1 MVIVGYVDICGWFL
15 DRADPSFR
23 ELTELATR
31 RPFFVGIWRRH
42 QISPNDG
49 LSKLTAGIL
58 GTTHLTVHHHGQSM
72 ITKKNGLKHAKTS
85 IYEFLWNRAA
95 LTWDGGATKY
105 WNSSV
110 RLKHQG
116 SQNLQL
122 ICEQIPWISRRFCN
136 QHNSDVWSNSRIYR
150 CESRVDDVR
159 IYSNPTKAW
168 LSVTEIRHDSI
179 AHHGDS
185 TNTRPYLAVQLGW
198 VHWNCTKK
206 TIEDCWFTKN

>member
-1 MVIVGYVDICGWFL
+1 MLDIWWYMWLVFGSC
-15 DRADPSFR
+15 RALFQRTDISKWWP
-23 ELTELATR
+23 LTGSLAQLNAS
-31 RPFFVGIWRRH
+31 WAKH
-42 QISPNDG
+42 D
-49 LSKLTAGIL
+49 
-58 GTTHLTVHHHGQSM
+58 HL
-72 ITKKNGLKHAKTS
+72 KKNGLKHAKKPQFMWVSLKTGP
-85 IYEFLWNRAA
+85 LWLGWGNKV
-95 LTWDGGATKY
+95 LE
-105 WNSSV
+105 SV

-198 VHWNCTKK
+198 VHWNCTKQ
-206 TIEDCWFTKN
+206 TIEDCWFIKN